1 MTHNNT
7 LGEFQSSRV
16 RSEIMQSHTIT
27 TVAVENALFF
37 RGYLDIFFKKSAA
50 ILNFVRN
57 SNIFFA
63 RVTFVIFRVYLSKTV

>member
-7 LGEFQSSRV
+7 LGEFQSCRV

-37 RGYLDIFFKKSAA
+37 RGYLDFFQEIGRHLEFCKK
-50 ILNFVRN
+50 LKKK
-57 SNIFFA
+57 FA
-63 RVTFVIFRVYLSKTV
+63 RFTFVIFRVYLSKTL